1 MALNGQTGK
10 SLFLPNFLFRP
21 CGPPPPSFKPCALN
35 YSVHINSGAQEKK
48 GKEKEKGND
57 DAADLL
63 RADLGV
69 VI

>member
-21 CGPPPPSFKPCALN
+21 CGPPPSFKPCALN